1 FQPHYNLDQLWSN
14 QLKPHLYFCRLCKFH
29 RSMSTSSEGS
39 NHNFYTYTSPDEIP
53 TFYGKLDENP
63 NTFLSSWFRVALIH
77 NWSNRNICLRFPNS
91 LKGQAGQWFA
101 ETFPLEQIPTE
112 ETALECWRKYIS
124 AFTKKY
130 KDPYRINMARQQVW
144 DRKQFRGEST
154 SNYLK
159 AIQKIGANIGSSD
172 EMFFAAMRGM
182 NPEAA
187 RLM

>member
-1 FQPHYNLDQLWSN
+1 
-14 QLKPHLYFCRLCKFH
+14 
-29 RSMSTSSEGS
+29 
-39 NHNFYTYTSPDEIP
+39 
-53 TFYGKLDENP
+53 
-63 NTFLSSWFRVALIH
+63 
-77 NWSNRNICLRFPNS
+77 
-91 LKGQAGQWFA
+91 
-101 ETFPLEQIPTE
+101 
-112 ETALECWRKYIS
+112 KYIS

-187 RLM
+187 RLMRLMGLTSFEALLSHAYQVDRDLQEERESAQRRDDAMFLRFRDMFFSRRS